1 MKKVLITLT
10 IFFLIFFLNMCIR
23 YIPENHYILVSDNQ
37 ASEEEKNIYK
47 SLSLKSIRLSEE
59 QSLLFEFYDDL
70 KNDLDLIDSLIL
82 RTLSDMYSSNSKKI
96 DYKILEYETEG
107 NKTDKDKFMWIKYG
121 YLFEQVPIVG
131 SERTIIRR
139 IDKLIEKK
147 FLKKQVLNSRNGIKG
162 TFLYVTFDENYSD
175 LTEYDDNLSSE
186 GMTKCHQGV

>member
-70 KNDLDLIDSLIL
+70 KNDLDLIKVEIF
-82 RTLSDMYSSNSKKI
+82 YEHKIIGIININKKI
-96 DYKILEYETEG
+96 SSLENSWKVDKITSKECKLKEDFSKIMGKDYKKYDITYPNRNFELIIYLKNLNTKEIFKIKKNFSLYFRKKGFEFFIL
-107 NKTDKDKFMWIKYG
+107 
-121 YLFEQVPIVG
+121 
-131 SERTIIRR
+131 SA
-139 IDKLIEKK
+139 
-147 FLKKQVLNSRNGIKG
+147 
-162 TFLYVTFDENYSD
+162 
-175 LTEYDDNLSSE
+175 
-186 GMTKCHQGV
+186 